1 MYKKANGLPDGREKT
16 EDVGFERW
24 DSEGEPSSMFE
35 SKSSRVRNN
44 LQTEPEVI
52 QLNVVPVT
60 DLGDR
65 VDGSHCTVIY
75 QTALLLYAIHVLLT
89 HLVSDHVL
97 HGDLSA
103 DDVLVAQ
110 VPDGAT
116 KPRLEERGRQ
126 REEGPPRVGVRV
138 HAVVPRGQAA
148 HVHVGGEVALSNRV
162 PQGGRLQFRDDG
174 GSVSGHLKRFENLML
189 GRTDDFDV

>member
-1 MYKKANGLPDGREKT
+1 MG
-16 EDVGFERW
+16 
-24 DSEGEPSSMFE
+24 
-35 SKSSRVRNN
+35 
-44 LQTEPEVI
+44 
-52 QLNVVPVT
+52 
-60 DLGDR
+60 
-65 VDGSHCTVIY
+65 H
-75 QTALLLYAIHVLLT
+75 TALQFARRQCTYSCNIHVLLT

-103 DDVLVAQ
+103 DDVLVAE

-174 GSVSGHLKRFENLML
+174 MGGQSVATYNGLRTSCWGGPTILTFE
-189 GRTDDFDV
+189 V